1 MKDGNKQKVI
11 KAQDKGGRENTTK
24 GNGEQMGNSKESLG
38 KHRKWDRRGS
48 GKMAEGVK
56 VERIARLCDWERS
69 F

>member
-48 GKMAEGVK
+48 GEDGRRC
-56 VERIARLCDWERS
+56 ES
-69 F
+69 